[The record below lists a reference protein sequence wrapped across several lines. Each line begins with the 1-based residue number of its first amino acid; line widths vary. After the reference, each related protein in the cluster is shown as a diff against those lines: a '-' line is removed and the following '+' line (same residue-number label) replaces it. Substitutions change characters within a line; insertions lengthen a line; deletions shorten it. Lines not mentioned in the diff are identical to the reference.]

1 MPSRRFRRFARRN
14 RTSIASKSP
23 CRSLCATASGFA
35 SHRFQWF
42 ANAPVCLCAQLPPPP
57 ARAAAGRVP
66 GGAVCCITHPPFF
79 LFEPAAGRPLI
90 RPRDEFTQ
98 KGCYARDAPPM
109 APSSLSAPHSQ
120 TGQTASW
127 CTQNL
132 QSVVL
137 HQPARD
143 ENPPNRGGGRTQ
155 RRKEARIGAHEAKRP
170 QSTILC
176 GLCSPW
182 KNFYKSVAIYGL
194 YGIIMIA

>member
-132 QSVVL
+132 HSVVL

-143 ENPPNRGGGRTQ
+143 ENPPNSGGGGLSGG
-155 RRKEARIGAHEAKRP
+155 RRRGLERMKPRGRKAQFCAASVRLGKIFIKAL
-170 QSTILC
+170 QSMD
-176 GLCSPW
+176 
-182 KNFYKSVAIYGL
+182 YMV
-194 YGIIMIA
+194 